1 MSKAVVKLSQL
12 KKVAGLQC
20 TQLEA
25 ACFLGIR
32 LHEFKKLLRTN
43 VRVAQVWQE
52 GQQLGRV
59 SLRRDQRRLGRVNP
73 SMAIHLGK
81 VYLDQNLAAKHEHTG
96 EDGGPIE
103 TYDVSKMT
111 RAERDQLR
119 RLLDRARKPDE
130 A

>member
-1 MSKAVVKLSQL
+1 MSTKVVVKLSHL

-32 LHEFKKLLRTN
+32 LHKFKKLLRTN
-43 VRVAQVWQE
+43 ERFAQVWRE
-52 GQQLGRV
+52 GQQLGRI
-59 SLRRDQRRLGRVNP
+59 SLRRDQRRLGRVSP

-81 VYLDQNLAAKHEHTG
+81 VYLDQNVAQKHEHTG

-103 TYDVSKMT
+103 TFDASKMS
-111 RAERDQLR
+111 RAEREQLR
-119 RLLDRARKPDE
+119 RLLDRARSSE
-130 A
+130 

>member
-1 MSKAVVKLSQL
+1 MSKVVVKLSQL

-32 LHEFKKLLRTN
+32 LHKFKKLLRTN
-43 VRVAQVWQE
+43 PRVAEVWQQ
-52 GQQLGRV
+52 GQQLGKI
-59 SLRRDQRRLGRVNP
+59 SLRRDQRRLGRVSP
-73 SMAIHLGK
+73 SMSIHLGK
-81 VYLDQNLAAKHEHTG
+81 VYLDQNIPSKHEHAG

-111 RAERDQLR
+111 RAEREQLR
-119 RLLDRARKPDE
+119 RLLDRARKPEE